1 MGRLIGAIQREGMT
15 LVPLKLYFNK
25 RGMAK
30 LELGL
35 AKGKR
40 AYDKRESEKKKDWDR
55 QKARVMREKG

>member
-1 MGRLIGAIQREGMT
+1 MGQGKKKHLH
-15 LVPLKLYFNK
+15 VYFND

-40 AYDKRESEKKKDWDR
+40 LYDKRQSEKKKDWGR
-55 QKARVMREKG
+55 QKARLMRDKG

>member
-1 MGRLIGAIQREGMT
+1 
-15 LVPLKLYFNK
+15 VPLKLYFNK